1 LDLIA
6 IQTMESCASFITIAL
21 QAMMF
26 LIVSLK
32 IIKLAFRIMEHIAL
46 TLRILTI
53 ASSST
58 IQTFVKQ

>member
-1 LDLIA
+1 
-6 IQTMESCASFITIAL
+6 MESCVSFITIAL